1 MLAFWSQVLNILSSV
16 VLGSQIDLSS
26 MFEIILESIRLH
38 LILLLKSLNTNPV
51 QRSVV
56 QRSPHQP

>member
-1 MLAFWSQVLNILSSV
+1 MLAFWSQVLNVLSSV

-26 MFEIILESIRLH
+26 MFEIILESIRLR